1 MGIDQ
6 SGRAA
11 RQRGYHRPG
20 GQRHRPAQ
28 HRPWPGARHPL
39 QGGRATRDQG
49 QHPEPRPGRCRRA
62 GRQVRGRGTP
72 SRRGDRAGLAAQGSG
87 GQGARRSAGA
97 HERPRVTSGI
107 LNVNKPAG
115 PSSFAV
121 VRTLRRLP
129 GVVKAGHGGTLD
141 PAADGVLPILI
152 NAATRLT
159 DFIHE
164 WPKTYLAAVTF
175 GYTSD
180 TGDREG
186 TITASGDPQTI
197 TRDRIEAVLP
207 AFTGRIEQV
216 PPMFSALKQG
226 GEALYRKA
234 RRGEAVDRPARA
246 VEIFSLRLLDY
257 DPATGVGRLEVSSG
271 RGMYVRSLAND
282 LGAALGC
289 GAYLSRLTRAA
300 LGPLTLAEAI
310 PMATLVGEGEAWTR
324 RLLPIDLPLRSW
336 PAVALDAAGAAAI
349 RRGQAIPSP
358 NTTAGRYRLVGP
370 DGDLLAWREADATP
384 RIQPRAVFAS

>member
-1 MGIDQ
+1 M
-6 SGRAA
+6 
-11 RQRGYHRPG
+11 
-20 GQRHRPAQ
+20 
-28 HRPWPGARHPL
+28 
-39 QGGRATRDQG
+39 
-49 QHPEPRPGRCRRA
+49 
-62 GRQVRGRGTP
+62 
-72 SRRGDRAGLAAQGSG
+72 
-87 GQGARRSAGA
+87 
-97 HERPRVTSGI
+97 TSGI

-121 VRTLRRLP
+121 VRALRRLP

-164 WPKTYLAAVTF
+164 WPKTYLAIVTF
-175 GYTSD
+175 GSTSD

-186 TITASGDPQTI
+186 TITPSGDAATI
-197 TRDRIEAVLP
+197 SRERIEAALP

-234 RRGEAVDRPARA
+234 RRGEAVDRRPRL
-246 VEIFSLRLLDY
+246 VEIFSIRLADY
-257 DPATGVGRLEVSSG
+257 DPTTAVGRLEVSSG

-289 GAYLSRLTRAA
+289 GAYLSGLTRTAI
-300 LGPLTLAEAI
+300 GPLSVADAI
-310 PMATLVGEGEAWTR
+310 PMATLAAEGEGWSR
-324 RLLPIDLPLRSW
+324 RLLPMDLPLRNW
-336 PAVALDAAGAAAI
+336 PAVALDAAGAAAV
-349 RRGQAIPSP
+349 RRGQTVPAP
-358 NTTAGRYRLVGP
+358 NAAAGRYRLLGP
-370 DGDLLAWREADATP
+370 DGELLAWGEADATR
-384 RIQPRAVFAS
+384 RIQPRAVFA